1 MAWRDK
7 ISQRGSNTAPL
18 KELLEAMFK
27 EYRIEKK
34 VGYATIQNQWHKVV
48 GKAAANRTKKITFK
62 NKVMFIEFTSAS
74 LKHEMSM
81 KKSLLLQR
89 IKEDFGEDLVE
100 EIVFM

>member
-1 MAWRDK
+1 MPLKDK
-7 ISQRGSNTAPL
+7 ISRRGSNTEPL
-18 KELLEAMFK
+18 KDLLQELFK

-34 VGYATIQNQWHKVV
+34 VGHATIQNQWHKIV
-48 GKAAANRTKKITFK
+48 GKAAANRTKQISFK
-62 NKVMFIEFTSAS
+62 NKVMFVEFTSAS

-89 IKEDFGEDLVE
+89 IKEDFGADLVE